1 MRKSKILA
9 FALALGVP
17 AALVTPAASAEERG
31 GHDNRRIITVGFGAG
46 LNTAQPGNPLNHH
59 ILPDVIRVEMG
70 DVVNFVVAGFHVI
83 RVYDQGV
90 RLRDVKALIPDEC
103 ETNPVDTVALPQCAL
118 GGPPTLPPIIPS
130 GPATAP
136 LLPTFYLGLN
146 PLAPPVGLPPFAQVS
161 TTQNRV
167 EPVLFDKA
175 GRFLVICAVLPHFN
189 DAMYAWVEVRKGGRG
204 GGHSG
209 HD

>member
-1 MRKSKILA
+1 
-9 FALALGVP
+9 
-17 AALVTPAASAEERG
+17 
-31 GHDNRRIITVGFGAG
+31 
-46 LNTAQPGNPLNHH
+46 
-59 ILPDVIRVEMG
+59 
-70 DVVNFVVAGFHVI
+70 
-83 RVYDQGV
+83 
-90 RLRDVKALIPDEC
+90 
-103 ETNPVDTVALPQCAL
+103 
-118 GGPPTLPPIIPS
+118 
-130 GPATAP
+130 
-136 LLPTFYLGLN
+136 LN